1 MGKSQ
6 NVNNRPEVK
15 KEQQSTI
22 ARNNFNINIEKIL
35 LKAVTDRNFKEQLL
49 HDRKSA
55 LENQDIP
62 LTAEDK
68 IILNKIPPQMLHNMI
83 ENFLHQQSTRRKF
96 IKNAAAT
103 VALLTTSII
112 ISSCNENSKDRTEPT
127 SHPTTSTSEQS
138 HEKTVQATPKS
149 VPDNFTEYMKLREN
163 TPLPDNFG
171 YPQYM
176 PGQGCIVR

>member
-1 MGKSQ
+1 MEKSE
-6 NVNNRPEVK
+6 NANNRPEVEGEK
-15 KEQQSTI
+15 KSTI
-22 ARNNFNINIEKIL
+22 ARNSFDINIEKVL
-35 LKAVTDRNFKEQLL
+35 LKAVTNRNFKEQLL

-55 LENQDIP
+55 LEDQDIP
-62 LTAEDK
+62 LTTEDK
-68 IILNKIPPQMLHNMI
+68 IILEKIPSQMLHNMI
-83 ENFLHQQSTRRKF
+83 ENFLNQQSTRRKF
-96 IKNAAAT
+96 LKDAAAT

-112 ISSCNENSKDRTEPT
+112 ISSCNENSKDATEPT

-138 HEKTVQATPKS
+138 HEKNNQVTPGS

-176 PGQGCIVR
+176 PGQGLLLK